1 MNETELAGIVGARLC
16 HHLVSPIGAVVNG
29 TDLVRELGAANAADE
44 LAMVEQSAHR
54 SAAVL
59 KFHRLAFGRTSEPAT
74 GLARAEL
81 KLRADE
87 VVANRRVHVGWTTP
101 EGPPVPAL
109 VAGLTCLMLLAA
121 RAMLGMTGT
130 LRVVL
135 PSGDTLPVSVIVE
148 GEKAAVTADQRRWLA
163 GAAGPA
169 PDPRQVEF
177 ALIGPVAAAAGARA
191 ELTEGEGQLALRA
204 LPR

>member
-16 HHLVSPIGAVVNG
+16 HDLVSPIGAVVNG
-29 TDLVRELGAANAADE
+29 SDLVRELGAANAADE

-54 SAAVL
+54 AAAVL

-74 GLARAEL
+74 ALARAEL

-87 VVANRRVHVGWTTP
+87 VMANRRVHVGWTTP
-101 EGPPVPAL
+101 EGPPVPAM
-109 VAGLTCLMLLAA
+109 VARLTCLMLLAA

-135 PSGDTLPVSVIVE
+135 QSGDTLPVAVIVE
-148 GEKAAVTADQRRWLA
+148 GEKAAVTADQRRCLA

-169 PDPRQVEF
+169 PDPR
-177 ALIGPVAAAAGARA
+177 
-191 ELTEGEGQLALRA
+191 
-204 LPR
+204 